1 MATFKNK
8 DTNEIVR
15 VMSEDENFYILDS
28 GQKMD
33 KKLFVQ
39 KYVSDDV
46 EPAPIVDMNESAIQ
60 QPQVQQTQPS
70 DTMNADDFF
79 AAKPVISGTE
89 KLKTV
94 NTTNM
99 VDLPQRGQG
108 WTPDNIKDR
117 SDGNSGSAIQP
128 NQAGT
133 LSVEQQK
140 QILIENYNAQ
150 HKGNPEQQII
160 GNQQIDIND
169 DAAIDSMM
177 NQMKPVVKPRTLNEN
192 GLTEAQEQMRQ
203 QQMELSDVDPYKD
216 KITAYRAKMGYNP
229 APVAEPKIIQQ
240 PSQTQNTQQLQAVTE
255 ENEVIKMFKK
265 FKRNYDI
272 NIKFS
277 LKDKIGKP
285 EFIQMMADG
294 LDGDII
300 QFYTDELFTKF
311 ISDFDIIKE
320 DIYNQIYKKVY
331 DHDKPIE
338 IDEIDDVTNI
348 FLGTTNKTPI
358 IETLKSGD
366 EVILIPGGKTK
377 AGKQKYKFINN
388 KNKLIEMLIESA
400 QKKEYR
406 PATKKDLKK

>member
-1 MATFKNK
+1 MATFRNK

-203 QQMELSDVDPYKD
+203 QQLELSGVDPYKD
-216 KITAYRAKMGYNP
+216 KITVYRAKMGYNP

-240 PSQTQNTQQLQAVTE
+240 PTQTQSQNTQQPIQAITE
-255 ENEVIKMFKK
+255 EDEVIKMFKK
-265 FKRNYDI
+265 FKRNYNI

-277 LKDKIGKP
+277 IKNKIGKP

-331 DHDKPIE
+331 GHDKPIE
-338 IDEIDDVTNI
+338 EVEDEI
-348 FLGTTNKTPI
+348 
-358 IETLKSGD
+358 IEEVKPTKKIKKEKELKSGD

-377 AGKQKYKFINN
+377 AGKQKYKFIND
-388 KNKLIEMLIESA
+388 KNKLVEMLVESA

-406 PATKKDLKK
+406 PATKKDLK